1 MSIAPDDMTVTTESS
16 TVAPFDP
23 AAYALALHQAGF
35 NVLPMKPQSKIPDLA
50 TWGEF
55 ATRRQ
60 TEQEVRAW
68 SWGPNLAIINGINN
82 IRTIDIDGCDSA
94 DVLFTVLQGLGLD
107 FEYQWIVQ
115 SPGKGGGFHIYLICP
130 DSLTLT
136 NKAVLV
142 GDPLPGQE
150 FKQIELRW
158 GRCYTMFPP
167 SIHPDTGTAYHWLT
181 ETPTDHMAVVP
192 VQVVESAFLSV
203 AVATSKTR
211 ETADQG
217 DQEPKKVVKFDAW
230 ALKAQEQELSKV
242 RSAPEGDRNAQLNR
256 SAFAL
261 GQIIGSGLL
270 DFEEAQEELTRA
282 ALAAGLEE
290 NEVAA
295 TIKSGLEAGEKK
307 PRMPKQVYKD
317 NEPPFVLPPVKADD
331 EKIASFSADDQGNA
345 EAVYHLYG
353 RYLAFNSSYGWM
365 IWNGTHYVASIYRVN
380 TLIVEVLRRRLR
392 AAAHLERSD
401 LAKVSKPMAGAVAAT
416 RAMLE
421 TLCFVEVDEFDSE
434 PDLINCLSG
443 VINLRTKALLKHE
456 PTYRFTWCAPVKY
469 NPAASGDLWLD
480 FINATVAAPDMVPYL
495 QEALGYSITGH
506 TSEECLFYIF
516 GPPRSGKGTLSETLL
531 SIFPRPIVSEVDFNT
546 FTAKRE
552 ADTQNFDLAPLKPA
566 RLVFASESN
575 KYQSLNPAKVKA
587 LTGGNMVTC
596 AFKHKDTFNY
606 KPQYSVWL
614 SSNHEVNAD
623 ADDEALWGRVK
634 VVHFPNSR
642 LGKEDKTLKRR
653 MQSPENLEFVLA
665 WLVEGA
671 HRWYQHEGRGL
682 QTPTAVR
689 DLTQKQRFDQDSIGL
704 WLEECCELD
713 ASYWTD
719 NNKIRIA
726 YENWC
731 EANGYEAKKANGFA
745 RSLSAHRTA
754 YPFLEV
760 GVQQRVTSASGSTE
774 KVRGVR
780 GLRLASS

>member
-1 MSIAPDDMTVTTESS
+1 MSISSDKTTVITDYTK
-16 TVAPFDP
+16 
-23 AAYALALHQAGF
+23 YALAIYQAGF
-35 NVLPMKPQSKIPDLA
+35 NVLPIKPKSKTPDLA

-55 ATRRQ
+55 STRRQ
-60 TEQEVRAW
+60 TEQEVLGF

-94 DVLFTVLQGLGLD
+94 DVLFNVLQLLGLN

-115 SPGKGGGFHIYLICP
+115 SPGKGGGFHIYLLCP
-130 DSLTLT
+130 DALTLT
-136 NKAVLV
+136 SNAVLV
-142 GDPLPGQE
+142 GDPLPDQA
-150 FKQIELRW
+150 FKQVELRW
-158 GRCYTMFPP
+158 SKCYTMFPP
-167 SIHPDTGTAYHWLT
+167 SIHPETNTAYHWLFDVPT
-181 ETPTDHMAVVP
+181 TPMAMVP
-192 VQVVESAFLSV
+192 VSVVESAFRSV
-203 AVATSKTR
+203 AVPAQKIK
-211 ETADQG
+211 EEIH
-217 DQEPKKVVKFDAW
+217 DQEPKKVIKFDAW
-230 ALKAQEQELSKV
+230 ALKAQEQELNKV
-242 RSAPEGDRNAQLNR
+242 RSANEGQRNAQLNR

-261 GQIIGSGLL
+261 GQIVGSGLL

-282 ALAAGLEE
+282 ALAAGLDE
-290 NEVAA
+290 NEVAT

-317 NEPPFVLPPVKADD
+317 NEPPFVLPPAKADD
-331 EKIASFSADDQGNA
+331 EKLASFSADDQGNA
-345 EAVYHLYG
+345 EAVHHLYG
-353 RYLAFNSSYGWM
+353 RYLAFNPSYGWM
-365 IWNGTHYVASIYRVN
+365 IWNGTHYVASIYQVN

-401 LAKVSKPMAGAVAAT
+401 LAKVSKPMAGTVSAA

-421 TLCFVEVDEFDSE
+421 TLAFVDVDEFDAE
-434 PDLINCLSG
+434 PDLINCQSG
-443 VINLRTKALLKHE
+443 VINLRTRTLLKHE

-469 NPAASGDLWLD
+469 NPAASGDLWLE
-480 FINATVAAPDMVPYL
+480 FLNATVAAPDMVPYL

-531 SIFPRPIVSEVDFNT
+531 SIFPRPIVSEIDFNT

-587 LTGGNMVTC
+587 LTGGNMVSC
-596 AFKHKDTFNY
+596 AFKHKDPFVY

-665 WLVEGA
+665 WLVDGA
-671 HRWYQHEGRGL
+671 YRWYQHEGRGL
-682 QTPTAVR
+682 QTPSAVR
-689 DLTQKQRFDQDSIGL
+689 SLTQKQRFDQDSVGL
-704 WLEECCELD
+704 WLEECCEMGAEHLTENTK
-713 ASYWTD
+713 A
-719 NNKIRIA
+719 RIS

-731 EANGYEAKKANGFA
+731 GANGYEPKKANGFA
-745 RSLSAHRTA
+745 RSLTAHR
-754 YPFLEV
+754 LEV
-760 GVQQRVTSASGSTE
+760 SVKNQGM
-774 KVRGVR
+774 RGVR
-780 GLRLASS
+780 GLSLRA